1 MSQFS
6 VTQHKAGN
14 EILVEERRG
23 FALLTIIILTFGMAA
38 LAASAI
44 YLSGN
49 ASLLNSSQ
57 DREREFKYGAEAA
70 MAIGKSRLNIDPLAL
85 PDTSFVTLMSG
96 QQIVGADGVALPG
109 LTVNLYAGP
118 TGSSTG
124 QFGRFASVVAEARDA
139 QGARFVR
146 RLELTQE
153 SFARYAYWSNRET
166 NNGNTIYFANGD
178 NLWGPVWSND
188 NISIASSGAWFH
200 NEVGTAKTISG
211 KPYGTFSK
219 GFSEN
224 QPAITLPS
232 NTTLGKLP
240 AIAATGSM
248 SFQTP
253 NSGAAAGVIAR
264 VEFVAVDLGGPTDS
278 TGVDEGFLK
287 VYVANNGEDNWLRA
301 DWTGNKATTTNCGA
315 SYRTV
320 VGGPRQFFP
329 ASVHNQNNLWFTA
342 LLRAG
347 GMTAQQA
354 TDTANASID
363 DIMAK
368 STARCY
374 LGGDSHLVAVER
386 NNANFAN
393 ADKQIGGDETTFTP
407 VNGSKGRWLQWTGPV
422 DPRVAARRPWD
433 AQYLFPIY
441 RGLNQGTKG
450 VVSFTGT
457 IGVSGVLRGRMT
469 VYSTGSIIIL
479 DDMRYATDPSAA
491 NDKAGKCP
499 DMLGM
504 IATNN
509 ITIADNAI
517 NTPVFISPTG
527 PNYWKSFDDTKDLYI
542 HGVMM
547 ALNTS
552 FGAENYDSGPT
563 NANGCEGNPSGR
575 GCLYLY
581 GGLIQ
586 ENRGPV
592 GLTNGSGYVKRYS
605 YDHCAVVNPPPYFPT
620 TGRFLDNRYYEI
632 DPVRFNVSSLFASLV
647 PGP

>member
-6 VTQHKAGN
+6 MIQHKEGN
-14 EILVEERRG
+14 GFPVGERRG

-38 LAASAI
+38 LAASAV

-49 ASLLNSSQ
+49 AGLLNTSQ

-70 MAIGKSRLNIDPLAL
+70 MAIGKSRLNVDPLAM
-85 PDTSFVTLMSG
+85 PDTSFVTLMSAK
-96 QQIVGADGVALPG
+96 QIIGADGVALPG

-118 TGSSTG
+118 TGSSSG

-200 NEVGTAKTISG
+200 NEVGTAKAISG
-211 KPYGTFSK
+211 KNYGTFSK
-219 GFSEN
+219 GYSEN

-232 NTTLGKLP
+232 NTVLGKLP
-240 AIAATGSM
+240 ALAATGNM
-248 SFQTP
+248 SFLTP

-264 VEFVAVDLGGPTDS
+264 VEFIAVDLGGPTDS
-278 TGVDEGFLK
+278 TGADEGFLK
-287 VYVANNGEDNWLRA
+287 VYVANIGEDNWLRG

-315 SYRTV
+315 SYRTQ

-329 ASVHNQNNLWFTA
+329 ASVHNANNGWFIPK
-342 LLRAG
+342 LQAG
-347 GMTAQQA
+347 GMTLQQA

-374 LGGDSHLVAVER
+374 LGGDPHLVAVER
-386 NNANFAN
+386 NNNNFA
-393 ADKQIGGDETTFTP
+393 AGLKQIGGDETTFTP
-407 VNGSKGRWLQWTGPV
+407 VNGSKGSWKQWPGPV
-422 DPRVAARRPWD
+422 DPRLALKRPWD

-441 RGLNQGTKG
+441 RGLNPGAKG

-457 IGVSGVLRGRMT
+457 IGVSGVLRGRIT

-479 DDMRYATDPSAA
+479 DDVRYATDPSAA

-509 ITIADNAI
+509 ITIADNSI
-517 NTPVFISPTG
+517 DTPVFISPAG
-527 PNYWKSFDDTKDLYI
+527 PDYWKSFDDTKDLYL
-542 HGVMM
+542 HGIMM
-547 ALNTS
+547 ALATS
-552 FGAENYDSGPT
+552 FGAENYGTGPT

-586 ENRGPV
+586 ESRGAV
-592 GLTNGSGYVKRYS
+592 GLVSGNGYVKRYS

-620 TGRFLDNRYYEI
+620 TGKFLDNRYYEI
-632 DPVRFNVSSLFASLV
+632 DPVRFNVTQLFASLV

>member
-1 MSQFS
+1 MSQLS
-6 VTQHKAGN
+6 VTQHKEGN
-14 EILVEERRG
+14 GVPVGERRG

-38 LAASAI
+38 LAASAV

-49 ASLLNSSQ
+49 TGLLNTSQ

-70 MAIGKSRLNIDPLAL
+70 MAMGKSRLNVDPLAM

-96 QQIVGADGVALPG
+96 QQIIGADGVPLPG

-118 TGSSTG
+118 TGSSSG

-211 KPYGTFSK
+211 KNYGTFSK
-219 GFSEN
+219 GYSEN
-224 QPAITLPS
+224 QPAIVLPS
-232 NTTLGKLP
+232 NTTLSKLP
-240 AIAATGSM
+240 ALAATGSM
-248 SFQTP
+248 SFLTP

-301 DWTGNKATTTNCGA
+301 DWTGNRATTTNCGA
-315 SYRTV
+315 SYRVV
-320 VGGPRQFFP
+320 VGGPKVFFP
-329 ASVHNQNNLWFTA
+329 ASVHNVNNVWFTN

-347 GMTAQQA
+347 GMTVQQS

-386 NNANFAN
+386 NNNNFLAG
-393 ADKQIGGDETTFTP
+393 AKQIGGDETTFTP
-407 VNGSKGRWLQWTGPV
+407 VNGSKGSWIRWNGPV
-422 DPRVAARRPWD
+422 DPRLAIKRPWD

-441 RGLNQGTKG
+441 RGLNPGAKG

-469 VYSTGSIIIL
+469 VYSTGSVIVL
-479 DDMRYATDPSAA
+479 DDIRYATDPSAA

-509 ITIADNAI
+509 ITIADNSI
-517 NTPVFISPTG
+517 NTPVFISPAG

-542 HGVMM
+542 HGIMM
-547 ALNTS
+547 ALSTS
-552 FGAENYDSGPT
+552 FGAENYDTGPT

-586 ENRGPV
+586 ESRGPV
-592 GLTNGSGYVKRYS
+592 GLINGSGYVKRYS

-620 TGRFLDNRYYEI
+620 TGKFLDNRYYEI
-632 DPVRFNVSSLFASLV
+632 DPVRFNISSLFASLV